1 MKSLLA
7 LIPYLKKYKLK
18 LILGFICVSLYVAFN
33 SSYPL
38 VIGDA
43 VDELVKNPDI
53 NKIIIYALKGITL
66 VFIGGIF
73 IFFTRQTIIVVSRE
87 IENDLRNDFFSHLQ
101 HLSRNFYNNITTGDL
116 MAHATNDVNN
126 VRNFLGPGIMYS
138 MQTIL
143 RTVVTIIILFSI
155 NVEVAIIAILPLPF
169 ITLLVYFVIK
179 LIYNRSMK
187 VQESFSSLT
196 AKVQE
201 VFSGIRVIKSYT
213 REVNEIEKFDS
224 ASADY
229 QKKNLALARL
239 EAFSFPMMF
248 LLTGI
253 SIILVIYFGGIKVI
267 NGTFTVGNITEFIV
281 YLVQLTWP
289 MIAFGWIM
297 NLIQRAAPSMKRLL
311 NIMETEPDIKD
322 DDKTKSEI
330 TGNQIKGKIEFQN
343 MSFKYPGTD
352 VYILK
357 NINLIIESGN
367 SLGIIGYTG
376 AGKSTIVNLIPR
388 VYDISEGAILIDGYD
403 VKTIPLSVLRNLVG
417 IVPQES
423 FLFSDTLEYNISYS
437 SDVTESEKVKRV
449 SEIAGLY
456 KDVSLFPEKF
466 KTIIG
471 ERGITLSG
479 GQKQRTSIARAL
491 YKNPKILILDDSF
504 SSVDTHTEEEILR
517 ELKTVM
523 KNRTCILISH
533 RISTIKECDKIIVL
547 DNSIIS
553 EEGTHSEL
561 IERKGIYYDIYMKQL
576 LEEEIE
582 EIN

>member
-561 IERKGIYYDIYMKQL
+561 IDRKGIYYDIYMKQL

>member
-38 VIGDA
+38 VIGNA

-322 DDKTKSEI
+322 DDKTKSGI

-388 VYDISEGAILIDGYD
+388 VYDISDGAILIDGYD

>member
-322 DDKTKSEI
+322 DDKTKSGI

-561 IERKGIYYDIYMKQL
+561 IDRKGIYYDIYMKQL

>member
-322 DDKTKSEI
+322 DDKTKSGI